1 MINDLVHRVLS
12 CVEAVAPDG
21 GDAVVAALTAEIG
34 RLIPFDEGEL
44 ALTLCADM
52 HRRPLT
58 PQGAPLVAADVLA
71 HLCERHGFVQLDD
84 LLATQQHAL
93 TRDLLA
99 GRQLRSLLAVPIVFG
114 GAPRGALA
122 LAARRTSGFVGAPAQ
137 ALSTLASAAGL
148 ALFHALKLSGL
159 RDEREALRHE
169 VRRLST
175 ALAERDQAAFQARC
189 ESEAREAE
197 REAMRRALDELRR
210 RDEAAPAAPIATA
223 AQPLVAGTPAASGA
237 NGRRR
242 RH

>member
-12 CVEAVAPDG
+12 CAEAVAPDG
-21 GDAVVAALTAEIG
+21 GDAVVAALAAEIG

-44 ALTLCADM
+44 VLTLFADV

-58 PQGAPLVAADVLA
+58 QPSTPLVAADVLA
-71 HLCERHGFVQLDD
+71 RLCERHGFVRIDD
-84 LLATQQHAL
+84 LLATQQHAP
-93 TRDLLA
+93 TRDRLA
-99 GRQLRSLLAVPIVFG
+99 DRQLRSLLAVPIVFG
-114 GAPRGALA
+114 GGPRGAVA
-122 LAARRTSGFVGAPAQ
+122 LAARRTSGFTGAPMQ

-159 RDEREALRHE
+159 HDEREALRHE

-175 ALAERDQAAFQARC
+175 ALAQRDQAAFRARC

-197 REAMRRALDELRR
+197 RDAMRRALDELRQ
-210 RDEAAPAAPIATA
+210 RDAAA
-223 AQPLVAGTPAASGA
+223 AGTPAANGS